1 MVHASG
7 QEATNGAYATW
18 TETELIELY
27 EEMAAIREFDGG
39 MDSREAEQA
48 AYWDLR
54 KLVGRERVPESV
66 RELGRKFK
74 PSTRLD
80 N

>member
-7 QEATNGAYATW
+7 QEGVNGAYATW
-18 TETELIELY
+18 TEAELIDLY
-27 EEMAAIREFDGG
+27 EEMAAIREYDGG
-39 MDSREAEQA
+39 KGRREAEQA

-54 KLVGRERVPESV
+54 KLVGREMVPESV

-74 PSTRLD
+74 
-80 N
+80 